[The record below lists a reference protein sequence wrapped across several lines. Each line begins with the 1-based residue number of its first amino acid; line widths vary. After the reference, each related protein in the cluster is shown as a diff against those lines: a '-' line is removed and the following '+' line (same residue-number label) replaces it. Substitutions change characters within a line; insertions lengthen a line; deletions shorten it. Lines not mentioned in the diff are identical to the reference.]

1 MNKKKTK
8 GFTLIELLV
17 VIAIIGLLA
26 SIVLVSLNNARQK
39 ARDSKRLSDIR
50 QVALALELYAD
61 SNNAFYPTVVGCTA
75 GNWSGAMTS
84 CLEAIQSPMNPC
96 SNAVSYMTKV
106 PTDPRG
112 GTYFYYYASPTPS
125 TEYLLM
131 ATLEVASNPALSTD
145 VDPAVAG
152 GTVLG
157 CACTDPAYCI
167 QP

>member
-1 MNKKKTK
+1 MKKQKTK

-75 GNWSGAMTS
+75 GNWSGTMTT
-84 CLEAIQSPMNPC
+84 CLEGTGAAPC
-96 SNAVSYMTKV
+96 NVSYMTKV
-106 PTDPRG
+106 PTDPKG

-131 ATLEVASNPALSTD
+131 ATLEVGTNPALNTD
-145 VDPAVAG
+145 VDAA
-152 GTVLG
+152 TLG
-157 CACTDPAYCI
+157 CTCTDPAYCVM
-167 QP
+167 P